1 MKLCRF
7 EAEGSMRHGIVED
20 GSVVRRD
27 DPADRHALDEVRLL
41 APAQPR
47 KFLAI
52 GLNYADHIAES
63 GMQAPEFPIFFNK
76 QVTCVVGPGDDV
88 HMPRVS
94 NLLDY
99 EGELAIVIGERCR
112 HVPAERAH
120 EVIAGY
126 TITNDVSVRDWQLRT
141 PTMTMGK
148 SFDTHGPLGP
158 WLVTTDEIADPHNLQ
173 IRTFVNDELRQ
184 DGNTREMVFNC
195 FEQVAHLSEAFTL
208 EPDDV
213 IATGTPAGVGAVRQP
228 FPEGLLKIGD
238 VVRIEIEGIGELT
251 NTVVAEPEGYVAPAS
266 EESLAWTS

>member
-1 MKLCRF
+1 MNGQARQGVVAG
-7 EAEGSMRHGIVED
+7 EQVVDRD
-20 GSVVRRD
+20 GDERY
-27 DPADRHALDEVRLL
+27 ALEEVRLL
-41 APAQPR
+41 APVRPR

-52 GLNYADHIAES
+52 GLNHADHIAES

-76 QVTCVVGPGDDV
+76 QVTCVAGPGDDV

-99 EGELAIVIGERCR
+99 EGELAIVIARRCR

-126 TITNDVSVRDWQLRT
+126 TIANDLSVRDWQLRT

-158 WLVTTDEIADPHNLQ
+158 WIVTADELGDPHDLR
-173 IRTFVNDELRQ
+173 IRTFVNGERRQ
-184 DGNTREMVFNC
+184 NGSTGEMVFNC
-195 FEQVAHLSEAFTL
+195 FEQVAHLSQAFTL
-208 EPDDV
+208 EPGDV

-228 FPEGLLKIGD
+228 FPEGLLKVGD
-238 VVRIEIEGIGELT
+238 VVRIEIDGIGALE
-251 NTVVAEPEGYVAPAS
+251 NTVVEEPEGYVVPEA
-266 EESLAWTS
+266 EETFAWAY